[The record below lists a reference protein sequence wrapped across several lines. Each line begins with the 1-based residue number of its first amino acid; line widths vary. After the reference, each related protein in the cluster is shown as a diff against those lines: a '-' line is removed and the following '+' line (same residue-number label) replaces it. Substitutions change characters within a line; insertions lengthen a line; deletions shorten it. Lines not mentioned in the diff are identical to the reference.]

1 MSNEF
6 KKKNKTKTKS
16 FCSKIVFIHDIGMCE
31 EVGKG
36 SRYESWHVDIHVE
49 TYMFYMNVCEFMALH
64 EHLGGE

>member
-6 KKKNKTKTKS
+6 QKKKKTKN
-16 FCSKIVFIHDIGMCE
+16 FCSEIVFIYDIGMCKG
-31 EVGKG
+31 VGKD
-36 SRYESWHVDIHVE
+36 SRYVLWHVDIHIE